1 MGSKKSL
8 SKKRMLNSMVGFIPQ
23 KVFLKIAGEKNK
35 DNYEIFKST
44 LLYADISG
52 FTAMSEKLTNLGR
65 EGAEELTK
73 IINAFFE
80 PLIQIFVK
88 WGGDIYRFGG
98 DAILSFFPD
107 NGKISS
113 SENAILAAKEAIDFV
128 KKKGGVKTS
137 VGTFKV
143 KMHIGIVK
151 GNVYFQDIK
160 KDYFLG
166 GKIAHKVM
174 KVVEK
179 ASPGQIIV
187 DATVKNSSRM
197 FNFVSFEKG
206 LWKFRGVKK
215 SRTKITLPSE
225 KGISEISKGKIDDKI
240 GKVKDYLPDWLYKRI
255 QLNPVFDQ
263 SDGEH
268 RKIAAV
274 FLHFSG
280 IPYEKMPAKASKRLT
295 KFYKIVRET
304 VEKYDGYLNKMD
316 IYSNSE
322 RMLIVF
328 GFPTSY
334 EDNEQR
340 ATLFAYE
347 VMNHSNIKDVNV
359 KIGINSGLSFGA
371 PVGSDLRMEYT
382 VMGDTVNLAA
392 RLAASAK
399 KNSVVVSESIFNK
412 TYSLFEY
419 ISGGKKKY
427 KGKKEKIPFYI
438 LGEKKRVER
447 AALTRWLSESEK
459 LVGRKKEMKKFKEL
473 IGMVKKSKGQ
483 LLGITGEA
491 GMGKSRLTQEFV
503 KELNNKRF
511 KIFEGNCLS
520 YGKALSYYPWISILA
535 EFFGILPTDSQK
547 QRKDKIKNK
556 VKEISPKLS
565 QWLPVIGEV
574 MGVSFKETTLTKF
587 LDAKLRK
594 QRFFDITF
602 DFLKYAAKKQPLCVI
617 IEDLHWIDSVSMELI
632 NYIGRNISNKNI
644 LFLLIFR
651 PIREK
656 IEFME
661 KDFYTHI
668 ILKELTKKQTA
679 ELTGNLLNIKSIPE
693 EFKKL
698 VMEKSQ
704 GNPFYTEEIVKSLI
718 EQGFIIEGEKGG
730 WEFTGNIKD
739 VKLSDTV
746 EGVILS
752 RIDRLDIPERDV
764 LQTASVLGRE
774 FYDFLIQGIYPVH
787 KILGNTLESL
797 RRLDLIK
804 LEMGEGGKKYFFK
817 HILTQEVAYST
828 LSFAKKREIHRKT
841 GEFIEKKLKNRKEEF
856 LGLLSHHFYQGRDYD
871 KALLYSVEAGEK
883 AKKVYA
889 NQEAIEFFTR
899 AIDAYEK
906 LEKK

>member
-1 MGSKKSL
+1 MSSKKNL
-8 SKKRMLNSMVGFIPQ
+8 SKNKIFNSIIGFLPRKLVLNVV
-23 KVFLKIAGEKNK
+23 KGEMR
-35 DNYEIFKST
+35 DYEIFKT
-44 LLYADISG
+44 TFLYADISG
-52 FTAMSEKLTNLGR
+52 FTAMSEKLTKLGR

-80 PLIQIFVK
+80 PLIKIILR
-88 WGGDIYRFGG
+88 WNGDIYRFSG
-98 DAILSFFPD
+98 DAIVSFFPD
-107 NGKISS
+107 KGKISS
-113 SENAILAAKEAIDFV
+113 AENAILAAKEAIDFV

-137 VGTFKV
+137 VGIFKV
-143 KMHIGIVK
+143 RMHIGIVR
-151 GNVYFQDIK
+151 GDVYFQDIK

-166 GKIAHKVM
+166 GKIARKVM

-179 ASPGQIIV
+179 ASPGEIIV
-187 DATVKNSSRM
+187 DTPVKNSCKM
-197 FNFVSFEKG
+197 FNYTSVEKG
-206 LWKFRGVKK
+206 LWKIRH
-215 SRTKITLPSE
+215 TKRSIEKMMPASE
-225 KGISEISKGKIDDKI
+225 KGLLKIPKGKIDEKI
-240 GKVKDYLPDWLYKRI
+240 KMLKGYLPDWLYKRI
-255 QLNPVFDQ
+255 LLKPVFDQ

-268 RKIAAV
+268 RKIVVV

-280 IPYEKMPAKASKRLT
+280 IPFEKSPSDAAKKM
-295 KFYKIVRET
+295 KEFYKIVRNA
-304 VEKYDGYLNKMD
+304 VEKYDGYLNKID
-316 IYSNSE
+316 IYTNSE

-347 VMNHSNIKDVNV
+347 ILNHPDIKDIDIR
-359 KIGINSGLSFGA
+359 IGINSGLSFCA
-371 PVGSDLRMEYT
+371 PVGSDLRREYT
-382 VMGDTVNLAA
+382 VMGDTVNLTA

-399 KNSVVVSESIFNK
+399 KNSIIVSESIFNK

-419 ISGGKKKY
+419 ISGGEKKY

-438 LGEKKRVER
+438 LGEKKRVEKGV
-447 AALTRWLSESEK
+447 LTKWLSESEK
-459 LVGRKKEMKKFKEL
+459 MVGRKKEMKKFKE
-473 IGMVKKSKGQ
+473 IIEKVKKNKGQ

-491 GMGKSRLTQEFV
+491 GLGKSRLTQEFV
-503 KELNNKRF
+503 KELKTKGF
-511 KIFEGNCLS
+511 KIFEGACLS
-520 YGKALSYYPWISILA
+520 YGKALSYYPWIGILT
-535 EFFGILPTDSQK
+535 EFFGILPTDSQN
-547 QRKDKIKNK
+547 QRKVKIENMIKK
-556 VKEISPKLS
+556 VNPKLMD
-565 QWLPVIGEV
+565 WLPIVGEV
-574 MGVSFKETTLTKF
+574 MGVPFKETTLTKF

-602 DFLKYAAKKQPLCVI
+602 DLLKYVAKKQPLCVI
-617 IEDLHWIDSVSMELI
+617 IEDLHWVDSVSMELV
-632 NYIGRNISNKNI
+632 NYIGRNIYNKKI
-644 LFLLIFR
+644 LFLLVFR

-668 ILKELTKKQTA
+668 VLKELTRTETA
-679 ELTGNLLNIKSIPE
+679 ELTSNLLNIRSIPE

-698 VMEKSQ
+698 VIEKSQ

-718 EQGFIIEGEKGG
+718 EQGFVIEGEKGG

-774 FYDFLIQGIYPVH
+774 FYDFLIKGIYPSH
-787 KILGNTLESL
+787 EILETSL
-797 RRLDLIK
+797 DNLTRFDLIK
-804 LEMGEGGKKYFFK
+804 VEMGEGGKKYFFK

-841 GEFIEKKLKNRKEEF
+841 GEFIEEKLKDRKEEF
-856 LGLLSHHFYQGRDYD
+856 LGMLSHHFYQGRDYD

-883 AKKVYA
+883 AKNVYA
-889 NQEAIEFFTR
+889 NEEAIEFFTR
-899 AIDAYEK
+899 AIEAYEK
-906 LEKK
+906 MEKG